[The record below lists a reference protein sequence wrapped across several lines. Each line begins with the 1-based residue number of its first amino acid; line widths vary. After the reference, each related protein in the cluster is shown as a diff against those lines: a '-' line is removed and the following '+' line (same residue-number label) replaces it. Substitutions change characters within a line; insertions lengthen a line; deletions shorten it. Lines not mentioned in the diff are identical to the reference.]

1 MPPKKRTPATNKK
14 RSQSTLFQSDPSI
27 KRTKVHEQYVRTE
40 ILLDDSIYGRNIP
53 ESAKGKWFLYTV
65 YGYDSKSDTYSAKY
79 GKQAIDPESTVFVA
93 FAEGDD
99 GILSGLKLETIKIA
113 RSRYLTITNKTKAI
127 ENEKKDK
134 VRKELEEAAKEPSK
148 VDLSDIDKI
157 VEGKKRVAAHSNPL
171 KLSLKR

>member
-113 RSRYLTITNKTKAI
+113 RSRYLTIQFS
-127 ENEKKDK
+127 E
-134 VRKELEEAAKEPSK
+134 
-148 VDLSDIDKI
+148 
-157 VEGKKRVAAHSNPL
+157 EGKG
-171 KLSLKR
+171 